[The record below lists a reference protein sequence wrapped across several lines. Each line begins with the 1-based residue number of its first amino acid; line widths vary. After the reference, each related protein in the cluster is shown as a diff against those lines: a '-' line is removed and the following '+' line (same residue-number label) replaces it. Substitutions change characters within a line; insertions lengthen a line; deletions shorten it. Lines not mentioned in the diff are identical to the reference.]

1 MTWILDMLERNFE
14 FHQFAPSSS
23 QSDQLGVRQDIQA
36 CPNDLC
42 ADPQDLGVVLRD
54 LGVQLNVDH
63 PDDPIDLPYDPGD
76 SHSVDLSERDQLC
89 EDI

>member
-1 MTWILDMLERNFE
+1 MLERNFE
-14 FHQFAPSSS
+14 FHQFALSSS

-42 ADPQDLGVVLRD
+42 SDPQDLLPQDLGVVLRD
-54 LGVQLNVDH
+54 LGVQLNADH
-63 PDDPIDLPYDPGD
+63 PADPIDFPYDPGD

-89 EDI
+89 EDL

>member
-14 FHQFAPSSS
+14 FHQVAPSSS
-23 QSDQLGVRQDIQA
+23 QSDQLGVCQDIHT

-54 LGVQLNVDH
+54 LGVQLNADH
-63 PDDPIDLPYDPGD
+63 PADPIDFPYDPGD
-76 SHSVDLSERDQLC
+76 SHSVDLSEREHLC
-89 EDI
+89 EDL

>member
-1 MTWILDMLERNFE
+1 MLERNFE

-42 ADPQDLGVVLRD
+42 ADPQDLGVALRD
-54 LGVQLNVDH
+54 H
-63 PDDPIDLPYDPGD
+63 PADPIELPYDPGD
-76 SHSVDLSERDQLC
+76 SHSVDLSERELP
-89 EDI
+89 

>member
-1 MTWILDMLERNFE
+1 MTWILDRLERNFD
-14 FHQFAPSSS
+14 FDQVAPSSS

-42 ADPQDLGVVLRD
+42 SDPQDLGVALRD
-54 LGVQLNVDH
+54 LGAQLNVDH
-63 PDDPIDLPYDPGD
+63 PADPIEFPYDPSD

-89 EDI
+89 EDL